1 MDERRYWW
9 GRNPL
14 GFPCPIGT
22 VGLWTKGGI
31 GGAGNPLGFPCP
43 VGTVGQEGLWT
54 QDCICGT
61 MNSHAY
67 VPLELYNRTRR
78 KIEVKD

>member
-61 MNSHAY
+61 MNSMHMSHWNCITGQ
-67 VPLELYNRTRR
+67 EGRS
-78 KIEVKD
+78 K